1 MIPRRKK
8 NKPPASETEAESEDD
23 DEDTPPEEPWC
34 PPIPPAMDDPNGN
47 WKSKVLPAKLATMM
61 NSSQPSRQCFLSA

>member
-34 PPIPPAMDDPNGN
+34 PPIPPAMDDPTELEIKGAA
-47 WKSKVLPAKLATMM
+47 AKLATMM